1 MWTPLEHIV
10 ARIRAYFA
18 VSALDKDLEEE
29 LESHIAL
36 MTDENIRRG
45 MAPEEARRAA
55 ILKVGGRESTKEQ
68 HRLQRGLP
76 FLETLAKD
84 LRYTGRM
91 LRRDS
96 GFAIF
101 AILIVGL
108 GIGASC
114 TIFSVINTLLLRPL
128 PFREPARLVWIASN
142 PDVDAKNLSGQTTQ
156 VGHMLDLRQRSK
168 SFSEVA
174 GYMAFY
180 GIGDNLLLG
189 QGEPERLTNVPVSQ
203 NFFSMLGVQPLI
215 GRNFTEDESRA
226 FHDPKAGGPPSA
238 VILSYS
244 LWNRRFNADPQIIG
258 RTINLDGQLNL
269 IVGVLPASFDFGNIF
284 APGTKVDLYS
294 PFPLNDQTNRWGN
307 TMAMVGRLN
316 PGVTLG
322 QAQAES
328 SVIGDRLTKEHPND
342 RNNFTPSLTWLSDH
356 VSGHVRPALL
366 LLGCAVGVVMLI
378 VCANLSN
385 LLLARGASRQKEI
398 AIRSALGATK
408 ARLVRQMLTES
419 VVLSCCGAVLGLILA
434 LLGTRALSH
443 LNGFAIPLLESVHVD
458 GRALAFTILFA
469 VATGLFF
476 GVVPAMQV
484 SGRSLHGSLQDA
496 SRGSS
501 QGRGHAWV
509 RNTLVVSEIA
519 LACVLVVGAG
529 LLVRSLE
536 HVMDVNLGF
545 HPEHAIALR
554 IDPNS
559 SYDNQDKRNV
569 YFDEALRRT
578 LEIPGVQGAGL
589 SDALPLGRNRTWG
602 AAAKGK
608 VYTPKTYPLAYI
620 RIISDGYFKAMG
632 IPMIEGRDFTAED
645 RGAKTQPV
653 AIINESMAKSVFP
666 GEDPVGKELVQHD
679 ATIVGVVGDVR
690 HLTLEEG
697 SGNELYLP
705 IRQGDDYSSVDLV
718 VRSTMTNAELA
729 PRLREALQPIAPEV
743 PMSNMRPLAI
753 LVDKAVSPR
762 RFVVTLLAGFAGF
775 ALILASLGIYAVIS
789 YSVSQRTQEI
799 GIRMALGASAG
810 GVQKSVLLQT
820 LQLAAIGM
828 VIGVASSLVFA
839 GAVRSLLFG
848 VEATDPMTFA
858 AMLAI
863 LTIVAGMAGYFPA
876 RRASRI
882 DPIIALRSE

>member
-1 MWTPLEHIV
+1 MWTPLEQFV
-10 ARIRAYFA
+10 ARIRAFFK
-18 VSALDKDLEEE
+18 VSALDKDLDEE
-29 LESHIAL
+29 LESHVAL
-36 MTDENIRRG
+36 LTDENVRRG
-45 MAPEEARRAA
+45 MSPEEARRAA
-55 ILKVGGRESTKEQ
+55 ILKVGGRESTKEL
-68 HRLQRGLP
+68 HRQQRGLP
-76 FLETLAKD
+76 FLETLGKD
-84 LRYTGRM
+84 LRYTGRI

-96 GFAIF
+96 AFAIF

-128 PFREPARLVWIASN
+128 PFRDPARLVWITSDPN
-142 PDVDAKNLSGQTTQ
+142 VDPKNLSGQTTQ

-168 SFSEVA
+168 SFSQVA

-180 GIGDNLLLG
+180 GIGDNLLLN
-189 QGEPERLTNVPVSQ
+189 QGEPERLTDVQVSQ
-203 NFFSMLGVQPLI
+203 NFFPTLGVEPLL

-226 FHDPKAGGPPSA
+226 FYDPKAGGPPSA
-238 VILSYS
+238 VILSYF
-244 LWNRRFNADPQIIG
+244 LWQRRFNADPHIVG
-258 RTINLDGQLNL
+258 RTINLDGQLNQ
-269 IVGVLPASFDFGNIF
+269 IVGVLPESFDFGNIF

-307 TMAMVGRLN
+307 TMAMVARLN

-322 QAQAES
+322 AAQAES
-328 SVIGDRLTKEHPND
+328 TVIGERLTKEHERD
-342 RNNFTPSLTWLSDH
+342 RNGFIPSVTWLSDH

-385 LLLARGASRQKEI
+385 LLLARAASRQKEI

-419 VVLSCCGAVLGLILA
+419 VVLSCCGAVLGLFLA
-434 LLGTRALSH
+434 ILGTRSLSH
-443 LNGFAIPLLESVHVD
+443 LSGFAIPLLGSVHVD
-458 GRALAFTILFA
+458 SAALAFTVLFA

-484 SGRSLHGSLQDA
+484 SGKSLHGSLKDA

-509 RNTLVVSEIA
+509 RNALVVSEIA

-529 LLVRSLE
+529 LLVRSLQR
-536 HVMDVNLGF
+536 VLDVNLGF
-545 HPEHAIALR
+545 RPDRAVALR
-554 IDPNS
+554 IDPAS
-559 SYDNQDKRNV
+559 SYDNQEKRNA
-569 YFDEALRRT
+569 YFDEALRRAK
-578 LEIPGVQGAGL
+578 EIPGVEGAGL

-602 AAAKGK
+602 AGAKGK
-608 VYTPKTYPLAYI
+608 VYTAENYPSAYI
-620 RIISDGYFKAMG
+620 RIISDGYFQAMG
-632 IPMIEGRDFTAED
+632 IPIIEGRDFTVAD
-645 RGAKTQPV
+645 RGDKTQQV
-653 AIINESMAKSVFP
+653 AIINQSMAKAVFP
-666 GEDPVGKELVQHD
+666 GEDPIGKQLVQHD

-705 IRQGDDYSSVDLV
+705 IRQGNDYSSVDLV
-718 VRSTMTNAELA
+718 VRSSWTNAQLA
-729 PRLREALQPIAPEV
+729 PRLRDALLPIAPDLA
-743 PMSNMRPLAI
+743 MSNLRPLTI

-762 RFVVTLLAGFAGF
+762 KFVVTLLAGFAGF

-799 GIRMALGASAG
+799 GIRMALGATAG
-810 GVQKSVLLQT
+810 GVQKSVLFQT

-828 VIGVASSLVFA
+828 AVGVFASIIFA

-848 VEATDPMTFA
+848 VDATDPMTFA
-858 AMLAI
+858 AMLLL
-863 LTIVAGMAGYFPA
+863 LTIVAAMAGYLPA